1 MKTFQEGRVLRI
13 AGYAALFDTID
24 AARDTIVKGA
34 FARTLSERRQ
44 PLPLLWQHQPAQ
56 LVGTV
61 ELAQED
67 NRGLRI
73 IAKIDNLRSRAAAAL
88 LDKAVNGLSFGYR
101 ARLYRWL
108 PAGRLLEDIDL
119 LEISLVTYPVQHEA
133 RVHLVQ

>member
-1 MKTFQEGRVLRI
+1 
-13 AGYAALFDTID
+13 
-24 AARDTIVKGA
+24 
-34 FARTLSERRQ
+34 
-44 PLPLLWQHQPAQ
+44 
-56 LVGTV
+56 
-61 ELAQED
+61 LAQED